1 MLPKEERQ
9 NCRSSFLQKGRR
21 GKNLI
26 IRRAFLDT
34 SYQKGQKQQIILI
47 KFGERD
53 EVLKCAELSLRIVSE
68 SYIILWR
75 LVCEKMSN
83 Q

>member
-1 MLPKEERQ
+1 MVVKIR
-9 NCRSSFLQKGRR
+9 
-21 GKNLI
+21 KN
-26 IRRAFLDT
+26 LDT
-34 SYQKGQKQQIILI
+34 SYQKSQKTQINLM

-53 EVLKCAELSLRIVSE
+53 EVLKCEELSLRIVSY